1 KKNKK
6 VKKTIQISKGAN
18 KYKLKK
24 IEDEIFKL
32 EEDLKK
38 NEKLMLA
45 ENALKDGRI
54 YNEINEKY
62 KKIKNELEER
72 YGKWEEMVG

>member
-1 KKNKK
+1 
-6 VKKTIQISKGAN
+6 
-18 KYKLKK
+18 
-24 IEDEIFKL
+24 
-32 EEDLKK
+32 
-38 NEKLMLA
+38 MLA